1 MILLVEKEYIRVI
14 FNKINIKNR
23 FFKKF
28 DENWLSIINTIIYN
42 LNNIILIEIKSIL
55 NNKKK
60 LIILLVLITNR
71 SINIRIIE

>member
-1 MILLVEKEYIRVI
+1 MEKEYIRVI

-60 LIILLVLITNR
+60 LIILLVLIINR